1 MGRRGPKPTPLRNHV
16 ISLYVRGLLATL
28 QDGAIVAGVT
38 KARVRAWLKA
48 SGLNWQQS
56 RLRFLARQRRKA
68 VLVAEGKWVARPS
81 KKWMRRQAEIAK
93 TEWDKRQE
101 KANGAHELGAVG
113 PTLAHESARNGSG
126 GTARRN

>member
-1 MGRRGPKPTPLRNHV
+1 V

-38 KARVRAWLKA
+38 RARVRAWLKA
-48 SGLNWQQS
+48 SGLNWQAS

-81 KKWMRRQAEIAK
+81 KKWMRRQAEQAK
-93 TEWDKRQE
+93 AEWDRKQDNGMGE
-101 KANGAHELGAVG
+101 KI
-113 PTLAHESARNGSG
+113 SAQ
-126 GTARRN
+126 